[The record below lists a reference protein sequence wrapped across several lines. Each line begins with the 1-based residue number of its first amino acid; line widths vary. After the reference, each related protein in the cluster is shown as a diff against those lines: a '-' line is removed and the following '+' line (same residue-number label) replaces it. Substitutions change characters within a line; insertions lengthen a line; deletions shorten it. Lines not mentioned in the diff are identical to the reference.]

1 MRQKPIIAGS
11 SRDRK
16 QGIHCSRLLW
26 NMANLSLLLLGAA
39 YIDAPPL
46 PLQDGSSVPETKNE
60 KEELQDFLDDLLF

>member
-1 MRQKPIIAGS
+1 
-11 SRDRK
+11 
-16 QGIHCSRLLW
+16 
-26 NMANLSLLLLGAA
+26 MANLSLLLLGAA